1 MWSMWQ
7 FLVSLPVQV
16 LCLSS
21 LLLLEPVSAHAFS
34 GSHAHRDLQ
43 QGGVAPAQDI
53 VFTDKNGKPRKGVRC
68 ATERNNATSTK
79 RALRAD
85 SSTIVPVPEAPVDIP
100 VKFHVV
106 TNAAGL
112 GNVSDQ
118 MILDQISV
126 LNDAYADSMFT
137 FSLQPAS
144 DILRH
149 VDDDLATSC
158 FLQKNKMKMKYGID
172 IESAMNVYSCDPD
185 FGVLGHSSWPYDYP
199 EFHKLHGVVFKFDTM
214 PGGSAAPYNLGH
226 TLTHEVGHYLG
237 LLHTFDGGCEVTKG
251 GRGDSVSDAPAE
263 KEAAK
268 GCPIGRD
275 TCPQSAGL
283 DPVENYMDYSHDSC
297 MNNFSPGQATRLH
310 SQTSA
315 YRPTLYYK
323 L

>member
-106 TNAAGL
+106 TNAAI
-112 GNVSDQ
+112 V
-118 MILDQISV
+118 
-126 LNDAYADSMFT
+126 
-137 FSLQPAS
+137 
-144 DILRH
+144 
-149 VDDDLATSC
+149 
-158 FLQKNKMKMKYGID
+158 
-172 IESAMNVYSCDPD
+172 
-185 FGVLGHSSWPYDYP
+185 
-199 EFHKLHGVVFKFDTM
+199 
-214 PGGSAAPYNLGH
+214 
-226 TLTHEVGHYLG
+226 
-237 LLHTFDGGCEVTKG
+237 
-251 GRGDSVSDAPAE
+251 
-263 KEAAK
+263 
-268 GCPIGRD
+268 
-275 TCPQSAGL
+275 
-283 DPVENYMDYSHDSC
+283 
-297 MNNFSPGQATRLH
+297 
-310 SQTSA
+310 
-315 YRPTLYYK
+315 
-323 L
+323 